1 MPANTHSNACSYLT
15 IIVPSFNEVES
26 VASVIADMTTTLD
39 ASELKGTYEIIIV
52 DDGSSDG
59 SWPIIEELSTRHL
72 VVRSLRNPT
81 NGGMWRAIQTGMH
94 AAKGEFVTYLPAD
107 GEITATETIK
117 LASLAAGADIVVSRR
132 VSSDEVVKQQVRP
145 WYREIL
151 SWGQRTLTRIVLGC
165 DISNAEGIF
174 LLRWSVFKPFALAPR
189 QDNILF
195 LELLA
200 RGLTG
205 GYRVAETEMFYTLRR
220 GGRSKTVNVSYIIGT
235 FVDLIKLRLRMTK
248 RLR

>member
-1 MPANTHSNACSYLT
+1 MLENTCTNSSPKLS
-15 IIVPSFNEVES
+15 IIVPSFNEAES
-26 VASVIADMTTTLD
+26 VASVIADMISTLD
-39 ASELKGTYEIIIV
+39 ASELKGNFEIILV

-59 SWPIIEELSTRHL
+59 SWTIIEELPKIHS
-72 VVRSLRNPT
+72 VVRSLRNAT

-94 AAKGEFVTYLPAD
+94 AAKGDFVTYLPAD

-117 LASLAAGADIVVSRR
+117 LASLASDADIVVSKR
-132 VSSDEVVKQQVRP
+132 VSSDAVIKQQVRP
-145 WYREIL
+145 WYREVL

-174 LLRWSVFKPFALAPR
+174 LLRWSVFKEFALAPR
-189 QDNILF
+189 HDNILF
-195 LELLA
+195 LELLV

-220 GGRSKTVNVSYIIGT
+220 GGRSKTVNLAYIIGT
-235 FVDLIKLRLRMTK
+235 LADLIKLRLRMSK